1 MKQFNN
7 DDEDKCIIADI
18 QCNIDEYCTNLEKY
32 RQRVR
37 MLGSEIGIGLFFKKS
52 VEYRNDVEHI
62 TARIIESNDVL
73 KKSNELLSNLIEA
86 EEEKI

>member
-7 DDEDKCIIADI
+7 DAENKCIIANI

-32 RQRVR
+32 RQKLRI
-37 MLGSEIGIGLFFKKS
+37 LGSVIGTESFSKKS
-52 VEYRNDVEHI
+52 VEYRNDVESI
-62 TARIIESNDVL
+62 TARIMESNAVL

-86 EEEKI
+86 GEEK

>member
-7 DDEDKCIIADI
+7 DAENKCIIEDI

-32 RQRVR
+32 RQKLRI
-37 MLGSEIGIGLFFKKS
+37 LASEIGTESFSEKS
-52 VEYRNDVEHI
+52 VEYRNDVESI
-62 TARIIESNDVL
+62 SARIMESNAVL

-86 EEEKI
+86 GGEK

>member
-7 DDEDKCIIADI
+7 DAENKCIIANI
-18 QCNIDEYCTNLEKY
+18 QCNIDEYCANLEKY
-32 RQRVR
+32 RQKLRI
-37 MLGSEIGIGLFFKKS
+37 LGSVIGTESFSKKS

-73 KKSNELLSNLIEA
+73 KKSNEVLSNVIEA
-86 EEEKI
+86 GEEMI